1 MRIPSAGSMRI
12 GVRNNLSIPTTNST
26 KRVSD
31 MAQQNEIKLSQKDGV
46 IIMEIQGDITVFSEP
61 FLKEAYQSAN
71 DLKAVN
77 VMLVFDSSAYINS
90 GGIAILIQLLAEARK
105 RKQQVGITGLSEHF
119 KKIFNMVGI
128 TRFARIY
135 QTLEEGLNGLSPP

>member
-1 MRIPSAGSMRI
+1 
-12 GVRNNLSIPTTNST
+12 
-26 KRVSD
+26 

>member
-1 MRIPSAGSMRI
+1 
-12 GVRNNLSIPTTNST
+12 
-26 KRVSD
+26 
-31 MAQQNEIKLSQKDGV
+31 MAQQNEIKLSEKDGV
-46 IIMEIQGDITVFSEP
+46 TIMEIQGDITVFSEP

-71 DLKAVN
+71 DLNAVN